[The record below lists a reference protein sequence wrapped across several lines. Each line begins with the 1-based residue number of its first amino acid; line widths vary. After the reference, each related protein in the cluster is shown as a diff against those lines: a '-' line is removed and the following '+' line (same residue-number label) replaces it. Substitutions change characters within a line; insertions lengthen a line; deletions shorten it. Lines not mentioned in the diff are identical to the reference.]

1 MLVRTIG
8 GGEPWDNT
16 VGISPVAGNETIKDV
31 LAGRE
36 AGKNAVAGQDYQILN
51 KEIVFQVNSVWKK

>member
-8 GGEPWDNT
+8 GGESWDNT
-16 VGISPVAGNETIKDV
+16 VGISPVAGNETIKAV

-36 AGKNAVAGQDYQILN
+36 PGKNAVAGQDYQILN
-51 KEIVFQVNSVWKK
+51 QEIVFQVYAF